1 MTEAAE
7 RGTTTITDRA
17 VRKIAQRAAGE
28 VLPPSLAGAA
38 RGSARVRG
46 RRAGVTLRVA
56 LPYPTPLSETARQVR
71 EHVADRTRELTG
83 LDVPPPRLTVSRLA
97 TSAPAPAPAPPPGAV
112 RPGPRYWWSARR
124 VPTAVL
130 LLVGTAV
137 AATVTADVLRVRVLH
152 HHPAAWRLRAVDWLS
167 GHGPGDP
174 AVTAGSLV
182 AVALGVWLLV
192 LALTPGRRRQLA
204 LGTAASGVRG
214 AVDRKAVA
222 ALVQDAVDEVNG
234 LTGVRV
240 RVGRRRVLVR
250 ARLAFGERGDALRHA
265 VAAAEGAVERCRLRR
280 PPRCRVVVVPDPTW
294 RPPLSPTESGTKAFV
309 PGPAT
314 SGLPAGTATSGLPAG
329 TAGGPESGPA
339 TGDPTPAPA
348 TSGPESG
355 GSATSGPESAS
366 ATSGPES
373 ASATGGPPSRSAAGE
388 QEGATA

>member
-56 LPYPTPLSETARQVR
+56 LPYPAPLSETARQVR

-130 LLVGTAV
+130 LLAGTVV

-152 HHPAAWRLRAVDWLS
+152 HRPAAWRLRAVDWLS

-192 LALTPGRRRQLA
+192 LALTPGLRRQLA

-222 ALVQDAVDEVNG
+222 ALVQDAVDGVNG

-250 ARLAFGERGDALRHA
+250 ARLAFGERDDALRQA
-265 VAAAEGAVERCRLRR
+265 VAAAEGAVERCGLRR

-294 RPPLSPTESGTKAFV
+294 RPPLSPTDSGTKAFV
-309 PGPAT
+309 PGPNTSGRPAET
-314 SGLPAGTATSGLPAG
+314 ASSGLPAGTAT
-329 TAGGPESGPA
+329 GGPASGPA
-339 TGDPTPAPA
+339 TGAPTPAPV

-355 GSATSGPESAS
+355 GSARSGPESAS
-366 ATSGPES
+366 ATSGPP
-373 ASATGGPPSRSAAGE
+373 AGSAAGE
-388 QEGATA
+388 QEGATS